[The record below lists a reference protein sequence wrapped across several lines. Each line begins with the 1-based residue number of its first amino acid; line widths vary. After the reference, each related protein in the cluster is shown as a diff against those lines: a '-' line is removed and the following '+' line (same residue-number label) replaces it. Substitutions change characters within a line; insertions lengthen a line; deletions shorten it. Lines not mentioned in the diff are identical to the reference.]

1 MLAVNRAALKEWSTV
16 CDRVASGDQV
26 LLIRKGG
33 ILERREGFRVE
44 HREFFLFPTRFHEKG
59 EAPPGRVTLGP
70 YASVEE
76 DLPVGDLEA
85 LRRLEGQH
93 GIPWA
98 DVEKRFHYGREKG
111 VHVLALRAWRLAR
124 PPVVENARAYEGC
137 SSWVELDRELPVET
151 EGTVLAPEEFTR
163 KLEALRAALRG

>member
-1 MLAVNRAALKEWSTV
+1 MLAVNRIALKEWSTV
-16 CDRVASGDQV
+16 CDRVASGEHV

-33 ILERREGFRVE
+33 LIERRGGFRVE

-59 EAPPGRVTLGP
+59 EAPPGEVMLGP

-76 DLPVGDLEA
+76 DLTVADLEA

-93 GIPWA
+93 GVPWP

-124 PPVVENARAYEGC
+124 PPVVDNARAFEGC
-137 SSWVELDRELPVET
+137 TSWVELERELPVEPS
-151 EGTVLAPEEFTR
+151 GPALAEEDFSR